1 MIYLGN
7 GRAFVI
13 EAFGADAEHRYV
25 ASAELNGKHLDR
37 AWVRHVDI
45 AQGGTLVLHM
55 STSPGVWPSGDPSP
69 SADVR

>member
-25 ASAELNGKHLDR
+25 ASAELNGKYLDR
-37 AWVRHVDI
+37 ARVRHVDI
-45 AQGGTLVLHM
+45 AQGGTLCCTCPLRPELGRAVILHLRRM
-55 STSPGVWPSGDPSP
+55 
-69 SADVR
+69 

>member
-25 ASAELNGKHLDR
+25 ASAELNGKPLDR
-37 AWVRHVDI
+37 ARVRHVDI
-45 AQGGTLVLHM
+45 AQGVRLCCTCPLRPELGRAVILHLRWM
-55 STSPGVWPSGDPSP
+55 
-69 SADVR
+69 